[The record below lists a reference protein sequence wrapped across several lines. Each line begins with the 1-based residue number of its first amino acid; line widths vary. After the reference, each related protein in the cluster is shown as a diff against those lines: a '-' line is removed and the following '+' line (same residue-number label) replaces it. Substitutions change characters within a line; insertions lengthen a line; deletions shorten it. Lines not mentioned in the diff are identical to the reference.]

1 MFRTVLTLV
10 WLAVAGVALNAGWA
24 YYQMPLDE
32 RLYAESH
39 ALFAPTGLI
48 GQGYGIIGTLMI
60 AVGVILYMV
69 RKRVG
74 LFAEWGKLKAW
85 LEFHIF
91 LCTLGPFLVLLH
103 TTFKFGGLVSIAF
116 WSMTAVVASG
126 VFGRYVY
133 VWIPKTVNGHFLTD
147 TALAEEQEQ
156 MLAVVRES
164 ALDPATLERL
174 TTGLAVPRAKGLVDA
189 LSRSISYR
197 VGRRRRS
204 RNTLDA
210 LEQGGLPGSAAHTIG
225 DLLDRRRRLAEQAA
239 LLHPFQRMFRY
250 WHAFHLPLA
259 GVMVLILVVHV
270 GVTVWLGYTWIF

>member
-1 MFRTVLTLV
+1 MFRLILAVI
-10 WLAVAGVALNAGWA
+10 WIAVAGVALNAGWA

-48 GQGYGIIGTLMI
+48 GQGYGVIGTLMI
-60 AVGVILYMV
+60 VIGVVLYMA
-69 RKRVG
+69 RKRLSFLAALG
-74 LFAEWGKLKAW
+74 RLKAW

-91 LCTLGPFLVLLH
+91 LCTLGPFLILLH

-133 VWIPKTVNGHFLTD
+133 VWIPKTVNGRFLTD
-147 TALAEEQEQ
+147 AALAEEQERV
-156 MLAVVRES
+156 LAAVRET
-164 ALDPATLERL
+164 ALEAGTLERL
-174 TTGLAVPRAKGLVDA
+174 TADLKVRPAKGLFDA
-189 LSRSISYR
+189 LARSAAYR
-197 VGRRRRS
+197 FKRRS
-204 RNTLDA
+204 RSRRI
-210 LEQGGLPGSAAHTIG
+210 LEQLQNGGLPPAAADRVG
-225 DLLDRRRRLAEQAA
+225 DLLARRRRLGEQAA

-259 GVMVLILVVHV
+259 AVMTLILAVHV